1 MKRIIPVARLLSIV
15 TCGVLLLAAGAC
27 SMQPARQGSAV
38 IADVLYVYN
47 DGTMKLNDRSVDP
60 ANVVIYPDG
69 FGGEKA
75 ALKMRVPLHPDY
87 YRDTIVVERKT
98 DPADSIVD

>member
-1 MKRIIPVARLLSIV
+1 MKRILPVRRLLSIV
-15 TCGVLLLAAGAC
+15 ACGVLLLAAGAC
-27 SMQPARQGSAV
+27 STQPARQNSD
-38 IADVLYVYN
+38 ITPNVLYIYN

-60 ANVVIYPDG
+60 SNVVIYPDG

-87 YRDTIVVERKT
+87 YRDTIVVERKA